1 MNLEYAIV
9 AIVGISY
16 NQDSILNVLERGSK
30 IGFSY
35 YFTNLEELDSMLLKP
50 AHIQSALVAIMEGFP
65 EDVMNVIT
73 ARYEDTFVNL
83 YFIAGNNLTIM
94 LYDFEYPWIK
104 MNDGH
109 ELDEVDLIRYVKLML
124 ELIEP

>member
-1 MNLEYAIV
+1 MNLEYAIS
-9 AIVGISY
+9 AKLNISY
-16 NQDSILNVLERGSK
+16 NQDNVFNVLEQGSK

-65 EDVMNVIT
+65 EDVMNVTTT

-83 YFIAGNNLTIM
+83 YFMRGIT
-94 LYDFEYPWIK
+94 
-104 MNDGH
+104 
-109 ELDEVDLIRYVKLML
+109 
-124 ELIEP
+124 